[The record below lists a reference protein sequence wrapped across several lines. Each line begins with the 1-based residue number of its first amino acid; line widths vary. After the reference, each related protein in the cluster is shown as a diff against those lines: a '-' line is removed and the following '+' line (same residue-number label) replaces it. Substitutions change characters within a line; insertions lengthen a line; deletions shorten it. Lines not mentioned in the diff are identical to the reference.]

1 MSKGSAFT
9 TDLLK
14 LIFQNIDIA
23 NIGDAGGLR
32 GSVTPGNLYVAL
44 HSADPGEAG
53 TQATNEISYTGYAR
67 IAVARSAAGWTVT
80 GGQVSNAALV
90 TFGLCTAGSA
100 TATYWSVGFASS
112 GANKILYRGTITG
125 GLPIAVNGVPEAGIG
140 QLVMNED

>member
-53 TQATNEISYTGYAR
+53 TQATNEIAYTGYAR

-100 TATYWSVGFASS
+100 GEGDHWDI
-112 GANKILYRGTITG
+112 KI
-125 GLPIAVNGVPEAGIG
+125 
-140 QLVMNED
+140 EDPA